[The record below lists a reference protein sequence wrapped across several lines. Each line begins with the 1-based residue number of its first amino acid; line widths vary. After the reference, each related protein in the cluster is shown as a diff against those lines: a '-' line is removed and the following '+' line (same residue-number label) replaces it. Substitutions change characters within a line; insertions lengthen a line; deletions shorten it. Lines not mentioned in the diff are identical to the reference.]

1 MGWTVEL
8 QMKTTPNTAGGSRPP
23 AHMVATLKQ
32 HELFVVVLKLYPY
45 VRVKLGDCRQIECRE
60 RTMGCEKVD

>member
-1 MGWTVEL
+1 
-8 QMKTTPNTAGGSRPP
+8 
-23 AHMVATLKQ
+23 LKQ